1 MPQINK
7 QALAQY
13 IRSGCARQLALNL
26 RPDNVRFGAERNAEG
41 MPYPQSPRP
50 GLRQIQ
56 EAGDEWQAEKL
67 HDLTRTFPTGSV
79 VGVPY
84 QNQQGQTR
92 YRTVTLDATRLR
104 AASPVRFLVETEF
117 DPAPQGGELEQAL
130 GLSPFR
136 AAHQLE
142 FAHLRPDIIVA
153 LPPGTFSR
161 YLSPDGTP
169 HDLPPNDARVQLRV
183 IDIKMTAEPSPGY
196 FAEVTY
202 YSMALAAW
210 LVDNQLD
217 HEFVVVPDAAIWP
230 GSHDASRLMV
240 TYNEILTAGVQP
252 TLAQLWDAM
261 QEDLEPVP
269 LEVFAFRVR
278 RFFSVDVPNALG
290 SHWQSLD
297 WHVDNRCSFCEYL
310 GENRGQNAQPPVAP
324 HALHCLPTAATTDHL
339 SRVAFVTQGARLSLV
354 RGGVQQVQALAQRL
368 PQDAV
373 FDTHQALRATRTVV
387 SARAAALQSRIATV
401 AQQSGTSASM
411 PKWTD
416 LRLYISVDFDIGS
429 AITVAFGLKGFWR
442 EPRAIQSP
450 LTQPHSMQT
459 WQATATIVTDRD
471 IQAEQRELLA
481 FLQRIHDILTWC
493 QQQDT
498 QNLSRPQLAGL
509 TRSQQDDY
517 RTKIQIYI
525 WDTLQYE
532 HLTRVVGRHLD
543 HILANQ
549 NISYLAWLFPPEDL
563 LENPD
568 MVTRRSPLTIVRDV
582 VRGLVAAPV
591 EHYYS
596 LLQVARHFH
605 ESGLPPNVA
614 TFNPHPL
621 FTTPLSDQI
630 PSERA
635 HEIWSKVTTPNH
647 WQTQLTRYQ
656 DTVTLRL
663 RALETVAKRLE
674 HELRTVLIQSAPVI
688 RIEPPQRQSRVSADG
703 QLWYNFA
710 RLNAALDDLD
720 VQQVRAMPVHERVA
734 RFRSALLTQRLTGT
748 AATQALQQLNVSTRP
763 GLRVYELSADS
774 VDLKAKPGDFS
785 FALSPAADQAFLDR
799 KISRMVR
806 GTPLDTQLQQQLGNR
821 FWRATMEAITAV
833 TVIALDRNRG
843 LVALAPKDGMPG
855 ILDSIERHG
864 VASFAADVTL
874 DPTNTDFFTRKLSA
888 SNGSGALQVLANPP
902 LAAQRANARAVA
914 ATGQAGCR
922 GPRRTA
928 HRPPADF
935 LWNATAMS
943 GATTTQAPAAIQ
955 ARLVAYL
962 QSAGRSLNPS
972 QVHAWQHALTHR
984 ASLIWGPPGTG
995 KSLTVRAVIVGAI
1008 LDAQA
1013 RGQTIRVLLTASTYT
1028 AIDNVLA
1035 DAAGDIEALLP
1046 GQCDRFRVRSR
1057 FQEPSTNTPQLTDVE
1072 IDRGNPSPVLMGL
1085 KGELERPTRCVLV
1098 GGTPEQVYNLL
1109 TSNQGSACDE
1119 RFDLILVDEASQMDV
1134 AHSVLPFCAI
1144 AANGSIVLAGDHL
1157 QLPPIHKA
1165 EPPAGLEDMVGSIYE
1180 YWRSRYGV
1188 VECALDVNYR
1198 SNDTLVAFAREAGY
1212 RTALTS
1218 RSPNLR
1224 LELTSPLPVSQPGNW
1239 PITLHWTPEW
1249 TQLLDPDQPATCFV
1263 YEDGRS
1269 SQQNEFEADAVVAL
1283 ATLLHGRVAS
1293 ALSGEVDP
1301 LTGGVRPPS
1310 STPYSTTEFW
1320 QKALGVVTPHRAQQ
1334 AAIVS
1339 RLHQI
1344 FGASGAV
1351 ADAIRDAVDTVERFQ
1366 GQQRDVII
1374 ASYTLGDPDQ
1384 IAEED
1389 EFLMSL
1395 NRFNVVASRARAK
1408 LITLVTQEVVNHLS
1422 DELDTLRQS
1431 RLLKAYVESFCND
1444 FRPMTLGYV
1453 TANGILQVDGVF
1465 KWRQ

>member
-1 MPQINK
+1 MPQVGK

-26 RPDNVRFGAERNAEG
+26 RPDNARFRAERNAEG

-56 EAGDEWQAEKL
+56 DAGDEWQAEKL
-67 HDLTRTFPTGSV
+67 HDLTRTFPAGSV
-79 VGVPY
+79 VGVPF
-84 QNQQGQTR
+84 QNPQGQTR
-92 YRTVTLDATRLR
+92 YRTVTLAANRLR

-117 DPAPQGGELEQAL
+117 DPAPQGGALEQVL
-130 GLSPFR
+130 GLSQLR
-136 AAHQLE
+136 TAHQLE
-142 FAHLRPDIIVA
+142 FAQLRPDIIVT
-153 LPPGTFSR
+153 LPPGTFSMS
-161 YLSPDGTP
+161 LSPDGTP
-169 HDLPPNDARVQLRV
+169 HDLASGDARVQLRV

-240 TYNEILTAGVQP
+240 TYNEILDSGAQP
-252 TLAQLWDAM
+252 TVEQLWDAM
-261 QEDLEPVP
+261 QEDLEHVP

-310 GENRGQNAQPPVAP
+310 GENRGHNAQPPVAP
-324 HALHCLPTAATTDHL
+324 HSLHCLPTAASTDHL
-339 SRVAFVTQGARLSLV
+339 SRVAFVTQGARLSLE

-373 FDTHQALRATRTVV
+373 FDTHQTLRATRTVV
-387 SARAAALQSRIATV
+387 SARAAALQSRTATV
-401 AQQSGTSASM
+401 APQSGTSASM

-416 LRLYISVDFDIGS
+416 LRLYISADFDIGS

-442 EPRAIQSP
+442 EPRPFQSP
-450 LTQPHSMQT
+450 LTQPHAMQT

-471 IQAEQRELLA
+471 IQAERRELLA

-498 QNLSRPQLAGL
+498 QNLARPQLTGL
-509 TRSQQDDY
+509 TRAQQDNY
-517 RTKIQIYI
+517 RTKVQIYI
-525 WDTLQYE
+525 WDTLEYE

-549 NISYLAWLFPPEDL
+549 NISYLAWLFPPDDL

-596 LLQVARHFH
+596 LLQVARQFY
-605 ESGLPPNVA
+605 ESGLPPNIA

-647 WQTQLTRYQ
+647 WQTQLMRYQ

-674 HELRTVLIQSAPVI
+674 DELRPVLVQSAPVI
-688 RIEPPQRQSRVSADG
+688 RIEPPQRQTRVSADG

-710 RLNAALDDLD
+710 RLNAALDDLE

-734 RFRSALLTQRLTGT
+734 RFRSALLTQRLIGA
-748 AATQALQQLNVSTRP
+748 AATQALQQLNVSPRP

-774 VDLKAKPGDFS
+774 VDLKAKPRDFS

-799 KISRMVR
+799 KVSGMVQ
-806 GTPLDTQLQQQLGNR
+806 GTPLDAQLQQQLRSR
-821 FWRATMEAITAV
+821 FWRATMEEITTV
-833 TVIALDRNRG
+833 SVIALDRNHG
-843 LVALAPKDGMPG
+843 LIALAPKDGMPR
-855 ILDSIERHG
+855 ILDEIEQHG
-864 VASFAADVTL
+864 IASFAADVTL
-874 DPTNTDFFTRKLSA
+874 DPTNADFFTRKLSA
-888 SNGSGALQVLANPP
+888 IDGNGALQVLANPP

-914 ATGQAGCR
+914 ATGQAGRR
-922 GPRRTA
+922 GSRRTA

-935 LWNATAMS
+935 LWNATSMS
-943 GATTTQAPAAIQ
+943 SATTTRAPATILAQ
-955 ARLVAYL
+955 LVAHL
-962 QSAGRSLNPS
+962 QAARRSLNPS
-972 QVHAWQHALTHR
+972 QVRAWRHALTHR

-995 KSLTVRAVIVGAI
+995 KSLTVRAIIVGAV

-1013 RGQTIRVLLTASTYT
+1013 RGQTVRVLLTASTYT

-1035 DAAGDIEALLP
+1035 DAAADIEALLP
-1046 GQCDRFRVRSR
+1046 GQCGLFRVRSR
-1057 FQEPSTNTPQLTDVE
+1057 FQEPLVNTPQLTDVE
-1072 IDRGNPSPVLMGL
+1072 IDRGNPTPGLLGL
-1085 KGELERPTRCVLV
+1085 KGELEHPVRCLLV
-1098 GGTPEQVYNLL
+1098 GATPEQVYNLL
-1109 TSNQGSACDE
+1109 TSNQGSACEE

-1134 AHSVLPFCAI
+1134 AHAVLPFCSI
-1144 AANGSIVLAGDHL
+1144 AANGSVVLAGDHL

-1188 VECALDVNYR
+1188 VEYALDVNYR

-1212 RTALTS
+1212 RAALTS
-1218 RSPNLR
+1218 YSPNLR
-1224 LELTSPLPVSQPGNW
+1224 LELTSPLPSSLPRDWVT
-1239 PITLHWTPEW
+1239 TLHWTPEW
-1249 TQLLDPDQPATCFV
+1249 SQLLNPDKPATCFV
-1263 YEDGRS
+1263 YTDGRS
-1269 SQQNEFEADAVVAL
+1269 SQRNEFEADAVAAL
-1283 ATLLHGRVAS
+1283 AMLLHGRVAS

-1301 LTGGVRPPS
+1301 LTGDVRPPS
-1310 STPYSTTEFW
+1310 AIPYSTTEFW
-1320 QKALGVVTPHRAQQ
+1320 QNAIGVVTPHRAQQ

-1339 RLHQI
+1339 RLHQV
-1344 FGASGAV
+1344 FRATGAV
-1351 ADAIRDAVDTVERFQ
+1351 ADSIRDAVDTVERFQ

-1384 IAEED
+1384 IADED

-1395 NRFNVVASRARAK
+1395 KRFNVVASRARAK
-1408 LITLVTQEVVNHLS
+1408 LVVFVSQEIVNHLAR
-1422 DELDTLRQS
+1422 DVAVLNES
-1431 RLLKAYVESFCND
+1431 RLLKVFAESFCGAS
-1444 FRPMTLGYV
+1444 RSMTLGY
-1453 TANGILQVDGVF
+1453 IDSSGVQLRPGTF
-1465 KWRQ
+1465 RWR

>member
-1 MPQINK
+1 MPQVGK
-7 QALAQY
+7 HALAQY

-26 RPDNVRFGAERNAEG
+26 RPDNGRFCAERNAAG

-67 HDLTRTFPTGSV
+67 HDLTRTFPGGSV
-79 VGVPY
+79 VGVPF
-84 QNQQGQTR
+84 QNPQGHTR
-92 YRTVTLDATRLR
+92 YRTVTLAATQLR
-104 AASPVRFLVETEF
+104 TASPICFLVETEF
-117 DPAPQGGELEQAL
+117 DPAPQGGALEQAL
-130 GLSPFR
+130 GLSQLR
-136 AAHQLE
+136 AAHQLD
-142 FAHLRPDIIVA
+142 FAQLRPDIIVT
-153 LPPGTFSR
+153 LPPMTFPR
-161 YLSPDGTP
+161 YLSPNGTP
-169 HDLPPNDARVQLRV
+169 HDLASGDSRVQLRV

-240 TYNEILTAGVQP
+240 TYNEILNSGAQP
-252 TLAQLWDAM
+252 TVVQLWGAM
-261 QEDLEPVP
+261 QEDLEAVP

-278 RFFSVDVPNALG
+278 RFFSVDVPNALAPQ
-290 SHWQSLD
+290 WQSLD
-297 WHVDNRCSFCEYL
+297 WHVDNRCSYCEYL
-310 GENRGQNAQPPVAP
+310 GENRGPNAQPPVAP
-324 HALHCLPTAATTDHL
+324 HPLHCLPTAASTDHL

-354 RGGVQQVQALAQRL
+354 RGGVQQVQALAQRH

-373 FDTHQALRATRTVV
+373 FDAHQTLRATRTVV
-387 SARAAALQSRIATV
+387 SARAAALQSGTAIV
-401 AQQSGTSASM
+401 AQLSGTSASM

-429 AITVAFGLKGFWR
+429 AITVAFGLKGFWL
-442 EPRAIQSP
+442 EPRAYQSP
-450 LTQPHSMQT
+450 LTQQRTTQT
-459 WQATATIVTDRD
+459 WPATATIVTDRD
-471 IQAEQRELLA
+471 IQAERRELLA

-493 QQQDT
+493 QQQDSH
-498 QNLSRPQLAGL
+498 NLALPQLAGL
-509 TRSQQDDY
+509 TPAQQADY
-517 RTKIQIYI
+517 RTKVQIYI

-532 HLTRVVGRHLD
+532 HLTRVVGRHLN

-549 NISYLAWLFPPEDL
+549 NISYLAWLFPPDDL

-568 MVTRRSPLTIVRDV
+568 MITRRSPLTIVRDV

-596 LLQVARHFH
+596 LLQVARQFH
-605 ESGLPPNVA
+605 DSGLPPNAA

-635 HEIWSKVTTPNH
+635 HEIWSRVTTPNH
-647 WQTQLTRYQ
+647 WQTQLIQYQ
-656 DTVTLRL
+656 HTVNLRL

-674 HELRTVLIQSAPVI
+674 EELRSVLIQSAPVI
-688 RIEPPQRQSRVSADG
+688 RIEPPERLSRVSADG
-703 QLWYNFA
+703 QLWYHFA
-710 RLNAALDDLD
+710 RLNAAFDDLE

-734 RFRSALLTQRLTGT
+734 RFRSGFLTQRLTGV
-748 AATQALQQLNVSTRP
+748 AATQALQQMNVSPRP

-774 VDLKAKPGDFS
+774 VDLKAKPGDYS

-799 KISRMVR
+799 KLSGMVR
-806 GTPLDTQLQQQLGNR
+806 GTPLFDQLQQQLGYR
-821 FWRATMEAITAV
+821 FRYATMTAITAV
-833 TVIALDRNRG
+833 SVIALDRNHH
-843 LVALAPKDGMPG
+843 LIALAPKDRG
-855 ILDSIERHG
+855 LLETIERHG
-864 VASFAADVTL
+864 IASFDADVTL

-888 SNGSGALQVLANPP
+888 SDGSGALQVLGNPP
-902 LAAQRANARAVA
+902 LAALRANARAVA
-914 ATGQAGCR
+914 ATGQAGRR
-922 GPRRTA
+922 GSRRTA

-943 GATTTQAPAAIQ
+943 SATTTRAPAAILAKLVTHLQ
-955 ARLVAYL
+955 GAR
-962 QSAGRSLNPS
+962 RSLNQS
-972 QVHAWQHALTHR
+972 QIRAWQHALTHR

-995 KSLTVRAVIVGAI
+995 KSLTVRAVIVGAV

-1013 RGQTIRVLLTASTYT
+1013 RGQTVRVLLTASTYT

-1035 DAAGDIEALLP
+1035 DAAADIEALLP
-1046 GQCDRFRVRSR
+1046 GQCGMFRVRSS
-1057 FQEPSTNTPQLTDVE
+1057 FQEQPVNIPHLNDVE
-1072 IDRGNPSPVLMGL
+1072 IDRGNPSPRLVGL
-1085 KGELERPTRCVLV
+1085 KNELEHPTRCVLV
-1098 GGTPEQVYNLL
+1098 GATPEQVYNLL
-1109 TSNQGSACDE
+1109 TSNQGSACEE

-1134 AHSVLPFCAI
+1134 AHAVLPFCSVAV
-1144 AANGSIVLAGDHL
+1144 NGSIVLAGDHL

-1180 YWRSRYGV
+1180 YWRSRYQV
-1188 VECALDVNYR
+1188 VERALDVNYR

-1212 RTALTS
+1212 RAALTS
-1218 RSPNLR
+1218 YSPNLR
-1224 LELTSPLPVSQPGNW
+1224 LELTSPLPSSQPGNW
-1239 PITLHWTPEW
+1239 PASHHWTPEW
-1249 TQLLDPDQPATCFV
+1249 SQLLDPEQPVTCFV

-1269 SQQNEFEADAVVAL
+1269 SQRNEFEADAVVAL

-1310 STPYSTTEFW
+1310 ATPYSTTEFW
-1320 QKALGVVTPHRAQQ
+1320 KKALGVVTPHRAQQ

-1339 RLHQI
+1339 RLHQV
-1344 FGASGAV
+1344 FGATGAV
-1351 ADAIRDAVDTVERFQ
+1351 ADAIRNAVDTVERFQ

-1384 IAEED
+1384 IADEE

-1408 LITLVTQEVVNHLS
+1408 LVVFVSQEVINHLAR
-1422 DELDTLRQS
+1422 DVTVLTES
-1431 RLLKAYVESFCND
+1431 RMLKVFAESFCASS
-1444 FRPMTLGYV
+1444 RPMTLGHIEGSV
-1453 TANGILQVDGVF
+1453 TQQRSGSF
-1465 KWRQ
+1465 RWR

>member
-1 MPQINK
+1 MPQVGK

-13 IRSGCARQLALNL
+13 IRSGCSRQLALNL
-26 RPDNVRFGAERNAEG
+26 RPDNARFRAERNAEG

-67 HDLTRTFPTGSV
+67 HDLTRTFSAGSII
-79 VGVPY
+79 GVPY

-92 YRTVTLDATRLR
+92 YRTLTLDATRLR
-104 AASPVRFLVETEF
+104 AASPFRFLVETEF
-117 DPAPQGGELEQAL
+117 APAPQGGALEQAL
-130 GLSPFR
+130 RLSQLR
-136 AAHQLE
+136 TAHQLE
-142 FAHLRPDIIVA
+142 FAQLRPDIIIT
-153 LPPGTFSR
+153 LPPRTFPR

-169 HDLPPNDARVQLRV
+169 RDLPSDDARVQLRV

-210 LVDNQLD
+210 LVDNQLE

-230 GSHDASRLMV
+230 GSHDASRLML
-240 TYNEILTAGVQP
+240 TYNEILSTGAQP
-252 TLAQLWDAM
+252 TVAQLWEAM

-278 RFFSVDVPNALG
+278 RFFSVDVPNSLD

-324 HALHCLPTAATTDHL
+324 HALHCLPTAASTDHL
-339 SRVAFVTQGARLSLV
+339 SRIAFVTQGARLSLV
-354 RGGVQQVQALAQRL
+354 RGGVQQVQALALRL

-373 FDTHQALRATRTVV
+373 FDTHQTLRATRTVV
-387 SARAAALQSRIATV
+387 SARAAALQSQTATV

-442 EPRAIQSP
+442 EPRAFHSP
-450 LTQPHSMQT
+450 LTQPHAMQT
-459 WQATATIVTDRD
+459 WQATATIVTDRN
-471 IQAEQRELLA
+471 IQVERRELFA
-481 FLQRIHDILTWC
+481 FLQRIHDILSWC

-498 QNLSRPQLAGL
+498 QNLARPQLARL
-509 TRSQQDDY
+509 TPAQRDKY
-517 RTKIQIYI
+517 RTKVQIYI
-525 WDTLQYE
+525 WDSLQYE

-568 MVTRRSPLTIVRDV
+568 MVTRRSPLTIIREV

-596 LLQVARHFH
+596 LLQVARQFH
-605 ESGLPPNVA
+605 ESGLPPNAA

-635 HEIWSKVTTPNH
+635 HEIWSRVTTPNH
-647 WQTQLTRYQ
+647 WQTQLTHYQ
-656 DTVTLRL
+656 NTVTLRL
-663 RALETVAKRLE
+663 RALETVANRLE
-674 HELRTVLIQSAPVI
+674 HELHHVLVQSAPVI
-688 RIEPPQRQSRVSADG
+688 RIEPPQRQARVSADG

-710 RLNAALDDLD
+710 RLNAALDDLE

-734 RFRSALLTQRLTGT
+734 RFRSALLTQRLTGAT
-748 AATQALQQLNVSTRP
+748 ATQALRQLNVSPRP

-799 KISRMVR
+799 KVSSMVR
-806 GTPLDTQLQQQLGNR
+806 GTLLEAQLQQQLGNR
-821 FWRATMEAITAV
+821 FWKATMEAITAV
-833 TVIALDRNRG
+833 SVIALDRNHG
-843 LVALAPKDGMPG
+843 LIAIAPKDGMSG
-855 ILDSIERHG
+855 ILDDIERHG
-864 VASFAADVTL
+864 IASFAREVTL
-874 DPTNTDFFTRKLSA
+874 DPTNIDFFTRKLSA
-888 SNGSGALQVLANPP
+888 NDGSGALQVLGNPP

-914 ATGQAGCR
+914 ATGQAGRR
-922 GPRRTA
+922 GSQRTT
-928 HRPPADF
+928 HHPPADF
-935 LWNATAMS
+935 LWNATAMN
-943 GATTTQAPAAIQ
+943 GATTTRVPAAIL
-955 ARLVAYL
+955 ARLVAHL
-962 QSAGRSLNPS
+962 QAARRSLNPS
-972 QVHAWQHALTHR
+972 QVQAWQHALTHR

-995 KSLTVRAVIVGAI
+995 KSLTVRAVIVGAV

-1013 RGQTIRVLLTASTYT
+1013 RGQTVRVLLTASTYT

-1035 DAAGDIEALLP
+1035 EAAADIETLLP
-1046 GQCDRFRVRSR
+1046 GQCGLFRVRSR
-1057 FQEPSTNTPQLTDVE
+1057 FQEPPANTPQLTDVE
-1072 IDRGNPSPVLMGL
+1072 IDRGSPSPVLLGL
-1085 KGELERPTRCVLV
+1085 KGELERPARCVLV
-1098 GGTPEQVYNLL
+1098 GATPEQVYNLL
-1109 TSNQGSACDE
+1109 TSSQGSACEE

-1134 AHSVLPFCAI
+1134 AHAVLPFCSI
-1144 AANGSIVLAGDHL
+1144 AANGSIVLAGDPL

-1165 EPPAGLEDMVGSIYE
+1165 EPPAELEDMVGSIYA

-1188 VECALDVNYR
+1188 AEWALDVNYR

-1212 RTALTS
+1212 RAALTS
-1218 RSPNLR
+1218 HSPDLR
-1224 LELTSPLPVSQPGNW
+1224 LELTSPLPASQPGNW
-1239 PITLHWTPEW
+1239 ATTLHWTPEW
-1249 TQLLDPDQPATCFV
+1249 SQLLDPDQPATCFV

-1269 SQQNEFEADAVVAL
+1269 SQRNDFEADAVAAL

-1293 ALSGEVDP
+1293 ALSSEVDP
-1301 LTGGVRPPS
+1301 LTGNVRPPS
-1310 STPYSTTEFW
+1310 TTPYSTTEFW

-1339 RLHQI
+1339 RLHQV

-1384 IAEED
+1384 IADED
-1389 EFLMSL
+1389 KFLMSL

-1408 LITLVTQEVVNHLS
+1408 LVVFVSQEVINHLAR
-1422 DELDTLRQS
+1422 DVAVLNES
-1431 RLLKAYVESFCND
+1431 RLLKVFVESFCASS
-1444 FRPMTLGYV
+1444 RPMTLGH
-1453 TANGILQVDGVF
+1453 IDSSGVQQRPGAF
-1465 KWRQ
+1465 RWR

>member
-1 MPQINK
+1 MPQVGK

-26 RPDNVRFGAERNAEG
+26 RPDNARFRAERNAEG

-92 YRTVTLDATRLR
+92 YRTVTLDAIRLR

-117 DPAPQGGELEQAL
+117 DPAPLGGALEHAL
-130 GLSPFR
+130 GLSQLR
-136 AAHQLE
+136 AVHQLE
-142 FAHLRPDIIVA
+142 FAQLRPDIIVT

-161 YLSPDGTP
+161 YLAPDGTP
-169 HDLPPNDARVQLRV
+169 HDLAPGDARVQLRV

-217 HEFVVVPDAAIWP
+217 YQFVVVPDAAIWP

-240 TYNEILTAGVQP
+240 TYNETLNAGAHP
-252 TLAQLWDAM
+252 TVEQLWDAM
-261 QEDLEPVP
+261 QEDLEPIP

-297 WHVDNRCSFCEYL
+297 WHVDNKCSFCEYL

-324 HALHCLPTAATTDHL
+324 HALHCLPTAASTDHL

-368 PQDAV
+368 PQDVV
-373 FDTHQALRATRTVV
+373 FDTHQTLRATRTVV
-387 SARAAALQSRIATV
+387 SARAAALQSRTSTI

-442 EPRAIQSP
+442 EPRDFQSP
-450 LTQPHSMQT
+450 LSQPHAMQT
-459 WQATATIVTDRD
+459 WQATATIVTDRH
-471 IQAEQRELLA
+471 IQAERRELLA
-481 FLQRIHDILTWC
+481 FLQRIHEILTWC

-498 QNLSRPQLAGL
+498 QNLALPQLAGL
-509 TRSQQDDY
+509 TPAQQDKY
-517 RTKIQIYI
+517 RTKVQIYI

-549 NISYLAWLFPPEDL
+549 NISYLAWLFPPENL
-563 LENPD
+563 LQNPD
-568 MVTRRSPLTIVRDV
+568 MVMRRSPITIVRDV

-596 LLQVARHFH
+596 LLQVARQFH
-605 ESGLPPNVA
+605 ESGLPPSV

-635 HEIWSKVTTPNH
+635 HEIWVQVTAPNH
-647 WQTQLTRYQ
+647 WQTQLSHYQ
-656 DTVTLRL
+656 NTVTLRL

-674 HELRTVLIQSAPVI
+674 DELRPVLVQSAPVI
-688 RIEPPQRQSRVSADG
+688 RIEPPQRQSGVSADG

-710 RLNAALDDLD
+710 RLNAALDDLE

-734 RFRSALLTQRLTGT
+734 RFRSALLTQRLTGM
-748 AATQALQQLNVSTRP
+748 AATQALQQLNVSPRP

-799 KISRMVR
+799 KVSSMVR
-806 GTPLDTQLQQQLGNR
+806 GTPLDAQLQQQLGNR
-821 FWRATMEAITAV
+821 FWRVTMEAITSV
-833 TVIALDRNRG
+833 SVIALDRNHGG
-843 LVALAPKDGMPG
+843 LIALASKDEMPE
-855 ILDSIERHG
+855 ILDAIERHG
-864 VASFAADVTL
+864 IASFATNVTL
-874 DPTNTDFFTRKLSA
+874 DPTSADFFTRKLA
-888 SNGSGALQVLANPP
+888 GALKVLGNPP
-902 LAAQRANARAVA
+902 LAVQCANARAVA
-914 ATGQAGCR
+914 ATGQARRR
-922 GPRRTA
+922 GSRRTA

-943 GATTTQAPAAIQ
+943 GAATTRVPTAIL
-955 ARLVAYL
+955 ARLVAHF
-962 QSAGRSLNPS
+962 QAARRSLNPS
-972 QVHAWQHALTHR
+972 QVQAWQHALTHR

-995 KSLTVRAVIVGAI
+995 KSLTVRAVIVGAV

-1013 RGQTIRVLLTASTYT
+1013 RGQTVRVLLTASTYT

-1035 DAAGDIEALLP
+1035 DAATDIEALLP
-1046 GQCDRFRVRSR
+1046 GQCGLFRVRSR
-1057 FQEPSTNTPQLTDVE
+1057 FQEPPVNIPQLTDVA
-1072 IDRGNPSPVLMGL
+1072 ICRDNPSPVFLGL
-1085 KGELERPTRCVLV
+1085 KSELERPARCVLV
-1098 GGTPEQVYNLL
+1098 GATPEQVYNLL
-1109 TSNQGSACDE
+1109 TNNQGSACEE

-1134 AHSVLPFCAI
+1134 AHAVLPFSSI

-1188 VECALDVNYR
+1188 VEWALDVNYR
-1198 SNDTLVAFAREAGY
+1198 SNNTLVAFAREAGY
-1212 RTALTS
+1212 RAALTS
-1218 RSPNLR
+1218 HSPSLR
-1224 LELTSPLPVSQPGNW
+1224 LELTSPLPASQPVNW
-1239 PITLHWTPEW
+1239 STTLYWTPEW
-1249 TQLLDPDQPATCFV
+1249 SQILDPDQPATCFV

-1269 SQQNEFEADAVVAL
+1269 SQRNEFEADAVAAL

-1301 LTGGVRPPS
+1301 LTGSVRPQS
-1310 STPYSTTEFW
+1310 VTPYSTPEFW

-1339 RLHQI
+1339 RLHQV
-1344 FGASGAV
+1344 FNASGAV

-1384 IAEED
+1384 IADED

-1408 LITLVTQEVVNHLS
+1408 LVVFVSQEVINHLAR
-1422 DELDTLRQS
+1422 DVKVLTES
-1431 RLLKAYVESFCND
+1431 RLLKVFAESFCALS
-1444 FRPMTLGYV
+1444 RPMMLGH
-1453 TANGILQVDGVF
+1453 IDGSGVQQLLGSF
-1465 KWRQ
+1465 RWC